1 MVGKEESTNLLEG
14 TITSRIFAIRGE
26 RVILDV
32 HLAELYG
39 VETRA
44 LKQAVR
50 RNRERFPGDFLFEL
64 TETEIEK
71 MVSHFVIPSK
81 SHLGGA
87 TPFAFTE
94 NGVAMLSSVLRSRQA
109 IDMNIAIIRTFT
121 LIRKAIFQHGDLQQ
135 EIAAVKARLTD
146 HDEQFKVIFE
156 YLKQLEKS
164 KQAEQKQAN
173 RKRLGYRL
181 PKHD

>member
-1 MVGKEESTNLLEG
+1 MVGKEESTNLQEG
-14 TITSRIFAIRGE
+14 IIASRIFVIRGE

-50 RNRERFPGDFLFEL
+50 RNQERFPGDFLFEL

-71 MVSHFVIPSK
+71 VVSHFVIPSK

-87 TPFAFTE
+87 APFAFTE

-109 IDMNIAIIRTFT
+109 IEMNIAIMRTFT
-121 LIRKAIFQHGDLQQ
+121 LIRKAIFQHGDLQK
-135 EIAAVKARLTD
+135 EIEAVKKRLTD

-156 YLKQLEKS
+156 YLRQLEKS
-164 KQAEQKQAN
+164 KQAEHKQAN
-173 RKRLGYRL
+173 RTRLGYRL